1 MGRSLRRRPATE
13 GSDVNIDETL
23 DAIDNLYGPPLQV
36 ISDCLRAMIV
46 AKDGH
51 DLIAA
56 DFANIEG
63 RVLAWLAGEQWK
75 VDAFKD
81 YDTIVGKDEKG
92 KPIRKGDDLYLI
104 AAGRMYGKKPS
115 EVTKHRQ
122 EGKCV
127 ELGMGFGGG
136 ARAALTMART
146 YNVNLDTVFTH
157 VWPVTKEQFRENAKK
172 SYAKNKAT
180 WDLSEEAYLAGDII
194 KQSFREQNPNIA
206 QFWYDLENAAI
217 AATVNKGEVKRV
229 GKIMFKKAGSFLWCR
244 LPSGRSLCY
253 PYPRVAEVEVP
264 WTNKDGT
271 PATKPALFHWGVDPV
286 TKQWAEDSTYGG
298 MLAENVT
305 QAVARDIL
313 AASLIRLEKAGYN
326 PVLHVHDEV
335 VCEVP
340 HKWGSVEEMQAI
352 MAEVPAWAEGL
363 PIAVEGYRSKRYKK

>member
-1 MGRSLRRRPATE
+1 
-13 GSDVNIDETL
+13 VNIDETL

-75 VDAFKD
+75 VDAFDD
-81 YDTIVGKDEKG
+81 YDAGVG
-92 KPIRKGDDLYLI
+92 RDLYLI
-104 AAGRMYGKKPS
+104 GAERILTLLGRPPKEPLTKKSPERQSYGKVP
-115 EVTKHRQ
+115 
-122 EGKCV
+122 
-127 ELGMGFGGG
+127 ELACGFMGGIGAFQQM
-136 ARAALTMART
+136 ARAYGVKMT
-146 YNVNLDTVFTH
+146 D
-157 VWPVTKEQFRENAKK
+157 
-172 SYAKNKAT
+172 
-180 WDLSEEAYLAGDII
+180 EEADKI
-194 KQSFREQNPNIA
+194 KTAWRAAHPRIK
-206 QFWYDLENAAI
+206 QFWYDLENSAI
-217 AATVNKGEVKRV
+217 SAVLEKGEVKRV

-264 WTNKDGT
+264 WYKSEPEWIDCESEDAAIFLYGEALVRFDHGRRQALVRKK
-271 PATKPALFHWGVDPV
+271 ATKPALFHWGVDPV
-286 TKQWAEDSTYGG
+286 TKQWVEDSTYGG

-313 AASLIRLEKAGYN
+313 ASALLRLEQHGYN

-340 HKWGSVEEMQAI
+340 KGWGSVDELQEI
-352 MAEVPAWAEGL
+352 MERVPTWAEGL
-363 PIAVEGYRSKRYKK
+363 PIAVEGWRGTRYRK

>member
-1 MGRSLRRRPATE
+1 VS
-13 GSDVNIDETL
+13 IDETL

-81 YDTIVGKDEKG
+81 YDAGVG
-92 KPIRKGDDLYLI
+92 RDLYLI
-104 AAGRMYGKKPS
+104 GAERILTLLGRPPKEPLTKKSPERQSYGKVP
-115 EVTKHRQ
+115 
-122 EGKCV
+122 
-127 ELGMGFGGG
+127 ELACGFQGGVG
-136 ARAALTMART
+136 AFQQMART
-146 YNVNLDTVFTH
+146 YGVKMTD
-157 VWPVTKEQFRENAKK
+157 
-172 SYAKNKAT
+172 
-180 WDLSEEAYLAGDII
+180 EEADKCKTAWRAAHPRI
-194 KQSFREQNPNIA
+194 K
-206 QFWYDLENAAI
+206 QFWYDLEDAAI
-217 AATVNKGEVKRV
+217 AATVDKGEVKRV
-229 GKIMFKKAGSFLWCR
+229 GRIMFKKAGSFLWCR

-271 PATKPALFHWGVDPV
+271 PATKAALFHWGVDPV
-286 TKQWAEDSTYGG
+286 TKQWVEDSTYGG

-313 AASLIRLEKAGYN
+313 ASALLRLEQHGYN

-340 HKWGSVEEMQAI
+340 KGWGSVDELQEI
-352 MAEVPAWAEGL
+352 MERVPTWAEGL
-363 PIAVEGYRSKRYKK
+363 PIAVEGWRGTRYRK